1 MKIYNI
7 CKVFKFRKLL
17 NLKVNKASD
26 TSLQGQNACNFIS
39 CYLKTLVNLS
49 SCQLVTCKLSLR
61 NLSKEIL
68 YLTGGWAARCLAG
81 LCLAGSVLTSCINED
96 LSGCG
101 KNYMIVYRILV
112 KADVTKAVEEELEGK
127 VPVSVIDT
135 LETILA
141 PAFESKISD
150 MTFAFFNRLGK
161 AEKIGSHIVDNEY
174 YKVVFYLP
182 PDGYTLYSSSF
193 DKEKNLFAV
202 AGEESPHIYKLGY
215 SSSSDTIET
224 VMTNLFSVKAQL
236 ELTADTADVIMPQ
249 LNSAIA
255 LVLKPR
261 SGKPLGEASA
271 FVRNTASH
279 FLHSDST
286 FVFDGKLPV
295 IHADRA
301 DKDGITA
308 FCAVS
313 LPSPEVSTTKSDDDV
328 HSSYWEMDVYIKV
341 DDKIT
346 KNVLY
351 METPL
356 RAGEPE
362 VIYLEVN
369 DNGEVVE
376 GPEVAVSVEL
386 DWKPGLD
393 FELDVEI

>member
-7 CKVFKFRKLL
+7 CK
-17 NLKVNKASD
+17 
-26 TSLQGQNACNFIS
+26 
-39 CYLKTLVNLS
+39 
-49 SCQLVTCKLSLR
+49 
-61 NLSKEIL
+61 EIL
-68 YLTGGWAARCLAG
+68 DLTGGWAARCLAG
-81 LCLAGSVLTSCINED
+81 LCLAGAVLTSCINED

-101 KNYMIVYRILV
+101 KTYTLIYTTDAYDGLRDKL
-112 KADVTKAVEEELEGK
+112 DDELSGK
-127 VPVSVIDT
+127 VPAAVIDT
-135 LETILA
+135 LETILS
-141 PAFESKISD
+141 PAFGDKMRDMSFVFYNPLGETAHTGTHSVNDSRYEVGFYLQPDDYLHYSTSFNKEKHVFEVADTESQE
-150 MTFAFFNRLGK
+150 T
-161 AEKIGSHIVDNEY
+161 
-174 YKVVFYLP
+174 YKV
-182 PDGYTLYSSSF
+182 GYFSDADTIESQMTTLYS
-193 DKEKNLFAV
+193 A
-202 AGEESPHIYKLGY
+202 
-215 SSSSDTIET
+215 
-224 VMTNLFSVKAQL
+224 KAMIQAQ
-236 ELTADTADVIMPQ
+236 TDTAHLLKRQ

-271 FVRNTASH
+271 FVRNTAVH

-313 LPSPEVSTTKSDDDV
+313 LPSILEMEADLEENPA
-328 HSSYWEMDVYIKV
+328 YWEMDVYIKV

-351 METPL
+351 VETPL

>member
-1 MKIYNI
+1 MMKIYNI
-7 CKVFKFRKLL
+7 
-17 NLKVNKASD
+17 
-26 TSLQGQNACNFIS
+26 
-39 CYLKTLVNLS
+39 Y
-49 SCQLVTCKLSLR
+49 
-61 NLSKEIL
+61 KEIL
-68 YLTGGWAARCLAG
+68 YLTGRWAARCLAG
-81 LCLAGSVLTSCINED
+81 LCLAGAVLTSCINED

-101 KNYMIVYRILV
+101 KTYTLIYTTDAYDGLRDKL
-112 KADVTKAVEEELEGK
+112 DDELKGK
-127 VPVSVIDT
+127 VPAAVIDT
-135 LETILA
+135 LETILS
-141 PAFESKISD
+141 PAFGDKMRD
-150 MTFAFFNRLGK
+150 MSFVFYNRLGEAAHTGTHPVNDSRYEVGFYLQPDDYLHYSTSFNK
-161 AEKIGSHIVDNEY
+161 EKKVFDVKDTGSPET
-174 YKVVFYLP
+174 YKV
-182 PDGYTLYSSSF
+182 GYYS
-193 DKEKNLFAV
+193 DA
-202 AGEESPHIYKLGY
+202 
-215 SSSSDTIET
+215 DTIESQMTTLYFVKTTIKAETDT
-224 VMTNLFSVKAQL
+224 VSLLML
-236 ELTADTADVIMPQ
+236 Q

-313 LPSPEVSTTKSDDDV
+313 LPSPEVSTTKSDDEV
-328 HSSYWEMDVYIKV
+328 HSSYWEMDVYIKIN
-341 DDKIT
+341 DKIT

-351 METPL
+351 VETPL